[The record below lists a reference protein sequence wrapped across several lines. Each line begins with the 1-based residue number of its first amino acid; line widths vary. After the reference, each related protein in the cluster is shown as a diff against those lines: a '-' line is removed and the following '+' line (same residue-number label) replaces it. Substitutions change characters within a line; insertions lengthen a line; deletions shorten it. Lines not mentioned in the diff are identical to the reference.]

1 MVRCHKADTVL
12 ADDGHITREAVM
24 PPAAIS
30 ITRCRSERMWRQ
42 SAIPIYAARTVLLM
56 LFAASAPALARA
68 EDIVL
73 PYTCQMSAGRPSLIP
88 SQPQAHRIA
97 GQREERR
104 VTVCSPADPGRCRA
118 WTAHRFDMLC
128 GGVAVPWAEV
138 VANAPPARGGAAWI
152 ENGRFRLAMPP
163 AWALPTQNPCSRLI
177 DDRDPG
183 LARYCANQPMP
194 TQPSYAEMPAGFA
207 PMFGLNGTFTAS
219 NAASADGARN
229 PTRPQSLPS
238 TSSPG
243 GNLNW
248 RASPTPPP
256 QPLPPQPDITT
267 ADAVPPP
274 ASKPKPVT
282 LPPIA
287 ARPDSAL
294 KPALPGPRDNEA
306 TSQSPPL
313 PPAILQPPRSVERPA
328 AVATPPDTV
337 KSAAEPDPKTEPAK
351 PEPLSAEPAKP
362 ASAQPALPLPLPL
375 PASPIAT
382 AAPPPTVAAP
392 PQSQSAASR
401 TAAEP
406 YSSRPVKLANPEQD
420 LRNSLIMAFSVALVL
435 GLAAV
440 AILWRRGR
448 GRSDT
453 DPDTREP
460 AVLARDYADRSFD
473 PPALTSPRPTTGGFY
488 DGLDDEIRLPG
499 LSASPVRSHPPGD
512 PDHARHKDPVDAN
525 DRPMPAFAETIPH
538 APKPHAPPATSK
550 GRFSTGHTLSMAYDD
565 GVRTHLDADL
575 PVESVPIPDVDPE
588 TVFDAPTGSQHR
600 RTPSLTPQP
609 PPVPMTRRSA
619 APWPTD
625 MLPQTHDDALHILGM
640 GVTSKASLTAMKKIV
655 DGLRLSWHPDHA
667 TDDADRAI
675 RELRI
680 RQINTAWDLI
690 AASHTHPSHDPVI

>member
-1 MVRCHKADTVL
+1 
-12 ADDGHITREAVM
+12 
-24 PPAAIS
+24 
-30 ITRCRSERMWRQ
+30 MWRP
-42 SAIPIYAARTVLLM
+42 SAIPNHAARTVIVVLI
-56 LFAASAPALARA
+56 AASTPTRAHA

-73 PYTCQMSAGRPSLIP
+73 PYSCQMSAGRPKLIP

-97 GQREERR
+97 GQRDERR
-104 VTVCSPADPGRCRA
+104 VTVCSQADPDRCRA

-128 GGVAVPWAEV
+128 GGVEVPWAEV

-219 NAASADGARN
+219 NAAPADVARN
-229 PTRPQSLPS
+229 AARPQPLPPAS
-238 TSSPG
+238 TPG

-248 RASPTPPP
+248 RASPAASPQPVPP
-256 QPLPPQPDITT
+256 QSDIAT

-274 ASKPKPVT
+274 PSKQKPAT

-287 ARPDSAL
+287 ARPDTAPKSSP
-294 KPALPGPRDNEA
+294 PAPRDGETA
-306 TSQSPPL
+306 RPSSPN
-313 PPAILQPPRSVERPA
+313 PPAIASPPRSVERPS
-328 AVATPPDTV
+328 AVATPLDTV
-337 KSAAEPDPKTEPAK
+337 TPTAKTDPKIEPVK
-351 PEPLSAEPAKP
+351 PEPPIAEPAKP
-362 ASAQPALPLPLPL
+362 AIAQPEPHLPLPTPPVATVAPPTPVAATPAAPTPAMPL
-375 PASPIAT
+375 PRAASHEPS
-382 AAPPPTVAAP
+382 
-392 PQSQSAASR
+392 PQSQSASSR
-401 TAAEP
+401 AAAEP
-406 YSSRPVKLANPEQD
+406 YSSRPVKLPNPEQD
-420 LRNSLIMAFSVALVL
+420 LRNGLIVAASVALAL
-435 GLAAV
+435 GLAAA
-440 AILWRRGR
+440 AIMWRRRR

-453 DPDTREP
+453 DIDTGTYEP
-460 AVLARDYADRSFD
+460 AALARDYAERSYD
-473 PPALTSPRPTTGGFY
+473 PPALSSPRSTTGGLHG
-488 DGLDDEIRLPG
+488 DSGDIRLPG
-499 LSASPVRSHPPGD
+499 LSAHPVHGHHPAYPE
-512 PDHARHKDPVDAN
+512 HARSNDPYDAY
-525 DRPMPAFAETIPH
+525 DRPMPTFTETADYGPQT
-538 APKPHAPPATSK
+538 HAPPSARE
-550 GRFSTGHTLSMAYDD
+550 GRSSTGHTLSMAYDD

-575 PVESVPIPDVDPE
+575 PVEYHHVPDLDPTPVPD
-588 TVFDAPTGSQHR
+588 ASPTSNPQR
-600 RTPSLTPQP
+600 PPSLTQQP
-609 PPVPMTRRSA
+609 PPVPMARRSA

-690 AASHTHPSHDPVI
+690 AATHAQTNHDPVI